1 MNLNNKIG
9 LGTVQFGLNYGIN
22 NTAGQVN
29 KDAARNIVNEYYK
42 AVKPPVFDTAA
53 AYGNSEEVL
62 GEIFKELNIHSNSL
76 IISKFSKKVTTAAQL
91 KASFQNTI
99 DKLQV
104 KQLYAF
110 MAHDANTVIEHPEI
124 YSELI
129 GYKKNGYIQK
139 TGVSVYYPE
148 QVQWFISHK
157 IRLDIIQIP
166 YNIFDRR
173 FEPFLEQFK
182 NEGIEIHTRSAFLQ
196 GLFFKNINS
205 LPSHFDL
212 VKNKIGDL
220 QNIAKSINLSLN
232 KLLLIFCLH
241 QKFIDKV
248 IIGVDSEEHLH
259 DNMITE
265 NDINKFNKI
274 AAKIDFKEPVND
286 EIILPFNWP
295 KS

>member
-53 AYGNSEEVL
+53 AYGNSAEVL

-76 IISKFSKKVTTAAQL
+76 IISKFPKKVTTVAQL

-129 GYKKNGYIQK
+129 GYKRNGYIQK

-157 IRLDIIQIP
+157 IQLDIIQIP
-166 YNIFDRR
+166 YNIFDKR
-173 FEPFLEQFK
+173 FGPFLEQFK
-182 NEGIEIHTRSAFLQ
+182 NEGIEVHTRSAFLQ

-212 VKNKIGDL
+212 VKNKIVDI

-232 KLLLIFCLH
+232 KLLLIFCLQ